1 MILTYKDI
9 VLLGFVAMLN
19 VSLTNPAFIS
29 SPAPVGNGKGSQNL
43 KFSLFLPHFVG
54 ERLGKRLIGL
64 TRTLA

>member
-1 MILTYKDI
+1 
-9 VLLGFVAMLN
+9 MLN

-29 SPAPVGNGKGSQNL
+29 PPAPVGNGKGSKNL